1 MSRHRPPSRWAAVWA
16 MVVADVMRTTRDRTG
31 LFFVVVLPVVIMV
44 IIGATFGANSGSLP
58 MAVVVADDSPQATE
72 LLDALV
78 ATGSVTV
85 ERYDDLDD
93 ARRDVR
99 TGAKVGVLEIPS
111 GFGAVLSGDDGTA
124 TVVLATTD
132 PQAGMALAEVVQAS
146 TDDLG
151 ATYAARRFAKAQ
163 TDASPE
169 QVAAAVAQ
177 ASTTVPTIAVEA
189 TSIGQAPLAGNDNQF
204 AYTAPSNLVMFVFIN
219 SLTIGG
225 VLIET
230 RRLGVAR
237 RMVAAPVTIGTV
249 LLGSGAARLVF
260 AVGQSAVILLA
271 GRVLFG
277 VEWGDTMAVAAVVAA
292 FALVGTGAG
301 LLVGSVARTPE
312 QAQGIGIPLAIGL
325 AMLGGAMWPL
335 DVVSDPLRFVGHLTP
350 HAWAMDAWVA
360 LVFEGAGFA
369 GVWREVLVLFGYAL
383 ALLGVALV
391 ALRHRLL
398 SGT

>member
-1 MSRHRPPSRWAAVWA
+1 MVAAD
-16 MVVADVMRTTRDRTG
+16 MMRTTRDRTG

-72 LLDALV
+72 LVEALV

-85 ERYDDLDD
+85 ERYDGIDD

-99 TGAKVGVLEIPS
+99 TGAKVGVLEIPP
-111 GFGAVLSGDDGTA
+111 GFGAALAGDDGTA

-132 PQAGMALAEVVQAS
+132 PQAGMALAEVVQGS
-146 TDDLG
+146 TDDLA
-151 ATYAARRFAKAQ
+151 ATYAARRFAAAQ

-169 QVAAAVAQ
+169 RVAAAVSQ
-177 ASTTVPTIAVEA
+177 ASSTVPTIAVEA

-260 AVGQSAVILLA
+260 AVGQSAVILIA

-277 VEWGDTMAVAAVVAA
+277 VEWGDTLAVAAVVVA
-292 FALVGTGAG
+292 FSLVGTGAG

-335 DVVSDPLRFVGHLTP
+335 DVVSDPLRLVGHLTP

-369 GVWREVLVLFGYAL
+369 GVWLEVLVLLGFALVLLAVALL
-383 ALLGVALV
+383 AL
-391 ALRHRLL
+391 RRRLL
-398 SGT
+398 AGT